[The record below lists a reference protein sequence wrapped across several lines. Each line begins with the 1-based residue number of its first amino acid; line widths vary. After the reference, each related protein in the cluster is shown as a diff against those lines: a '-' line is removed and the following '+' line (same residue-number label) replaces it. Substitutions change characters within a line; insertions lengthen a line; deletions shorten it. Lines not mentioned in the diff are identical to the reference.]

1 MRRTEFVPELLP
13 NLSRGRHF
21 TPRSGAC
28 FMEFASF
35 LAGERWSDHPKC
47 TDPVLAA
54 MARGVNDL
62 VDDEHRSQ
70 LIHDIPRVVGARGD
84 DVLGLRIALRAAIS
98 AIPVASMDRQHA
110 LAVGILLLL
119 RELGEREDLPADV
132 RNEAEA
138 ALDEV
143 PDARS
148 WAEFHLS
155 QVRLNRAQFA
165 RHGAVSIVRT
175 SVLGIAEACVP
186 DADTR
191 LVAMLHDTLDDV
203 EAALASGRDDK
214 MIGAEDAVTPA
225 EGQLAKHR

>member
-1 MRRTEFVPELLP
+1 MRRTDFVPELLP
-13 NLSRGRHF
+13 NLSCGRHF

-62 VDDEHRSQ
+62 VDDEHRAH

-84 DVLGLRIALRAAIS
+84 ELLGLRVALRSAIC

-110 LAVGILLLL
+110 LAVGILLLMHELTERDALPPQL
-119 RELGEREDLPADV
+119 RDL
-132 RNEAEA
+132 AEE
-138 ALDEV
+138 ALDDV

-148 WAEFHLS
+148 WAEVHLA
-155 QVRLNRAQFA
+155 QAKVNRTQFA

-175 SVLGIAEACVP
+175 AVLGIAEACVP
-186 DADTR
+186 DADAR
-191 LVAMLHDTLDDV
+191 LVSMLRLSIDDV
-203 EAALASGRDDK
+203 EALLRGVRDHAADE
-214 MIGAEDAVTPA
+214 ATAPA
-225 EGQLAKHR
+225 ESELAPHR